1 MKTLKTMRI
10 ALLVAGISAI
20 SVSPLHA
27 VATAGAKHKK
37 SSSAKSSRTPNAKAS
52 TSRKSSSA
60 ADSGTPKSLAAK
72 SVGAT
77 SVKGTSV
84 ATKSLATKSPVSKSR
99 GISGKHQKSTGRQR
113 GQMAPT
119 PERITEIQQ
128 ALAKNGALAGE
139 PSGKWDDS
147 TSDAMRKF
155 QAAHGLNPSGKLD
168 APTLNQLGLG
178 SATAGVAPP
187 TPMVRTSS
195 VKLPADIQQ

>member
-113 GQMAPT
+113 GQ
-119 PERITEIQQ
+119 ITEIQQ